1 MALSEVPESSEG
13 RGALVMKIK
22 HNLIDELKK
31 LLFNNTSTSI
41 GGGEEVRRLFNKFHD
56 DVFKVRCLTTKL
68 LTNKLYP
75 VFYESWESPTELNP
89 RARVLKWRC

>member
-56 DVFKVRCLTTKL
+56 DVFKVRWLTTKL
-68 LTNKLYP
+68 LKNKLYP
-75 VFYESWESPTELNP
+75 VFYESWESPDGIESTSQD
-89 RARVLKWRC
+89 A